1 MLGHHLTRP
10 PNWLVPLAA
19 AAFVVIVHLVC
30 LEAVD
35 AATTTPAT
43 NVHPPTNFSADR
55 FPVIAATC
63 PSPVD
68 TNSRCLTGPVDPTYV
83 IVQPLPGPCPV
94 RALPGPWRRPP
105 RP

>member
-35 AATTTPAT
+35 AAPTTPAT
-43 NVHPPTNFSADR
+43 CTMHPLTDFSADG
-55 FPVIAATC
+55 FLAIAATC

-68 TNSRCLTGPVDPTYV
+68 TNSRYPTVPADPT
-83 IVQPLPGPCPV
+83 
-94 RALPGPWRRPP
+94 
-105 RP
+105 